1 MSSLRLLAD
10 VHIAPLT
17 VVVLRSQGYDIVHT
31 TDLLAA
37 TAADAEILEF
47 ARVEGKVVLTQDLDF
62 SMLVALSNYGLPSLI
77 TLRLSS
83 AKPDVVVQRLLDV
96 LPTVE
101 TELTEGAAIT
111 ISDDSVRVRKLP
123 IRRSDV
129 QHCVGADGTEVI
141 AGCPRLPTAA
151 QLHRRQIV
159 GKLTLH

>member
-1 MSSLRLLAD
+1 MSSLSLLAD
-10 VHIAPLT
+10 VHISPLT
-17 VVVLRSQGYDIVHT
+17 VAALRSQGYDIVRS
-31 TDLLAA
+31 TDLLPA

-62 SMLVALSNYGLPSLI
+62 SMLVALSHYGLPSLI

-101 TELTEGAAIT
+101 TELTAGAAVT

-129 QHCVGADGTEVI
+129 
-141 AGCPRLPTAA
+141 
-151 QLHRRQIV
+151 
-159 GKLTLH
+159 